1 MKFII
6 TAHPEKDKAQEA
18 KDSIEKWLKEKSH
31 EVVSGDEE
39 ADLAVVLGGD
49 GFVMHNIAKF
59 SQKDIPCLGINAG
72 EVGFLTSGNLSEW
85 QEILEKVLENNYKVE
100 ERIGLEL
107 EMDSKKFGPFANDVY
122 LKHPTSMVSLNIKV
136 DSERIYR
143 NLNSD
148 GVIVSTPT
156 GSTGYNVSAGG
167 PIIQPGIFSLVLTPI
182 CPVHL
187 NIRSLVINPNSE
199 IEIEFLGSRNSEP
212 VYLVAD
218 GQTIDEISN
227 KNRKIIVRQH
237 SKKLLFAVLDKH
249 HFYKALQDKK
259 GLMK

>member
-6 TAHPEKDKAQEA
+6 TAHPEKDNAQKTKSEM
-18 KDSIEKWLKEKSH
+18 ERWLKEESH
-31 EVVSGDEE
+31 EVVSQNED
-39 ADLAVVLGGD
+39 ADLVIVLGGD

-59 SQKDIPCLGINAG
+59 SQRDIPCLGINAG
-72 EVGFLTSGNLSEW
+72 NVGFLTSGNILEW
-85 QEILEKVLENNYKVE
+85 REILKKVLGGNYKIE
-100 ERIGLEL
+100 KRIGLEL
-107 EMDSKKFGPFANDVY
+107 ELDGKKFGPFANDVY
-122 LKHPTSMVSLNIKV
+122 LKHPTSMGSFNVKI
-136 DSERIYR
+136 DSENIYK

-148 GVIVSTPT
+148 GFIVSTPT

-187 NIRSLVINPNSE
+187 NIRSLVINPDSE
-199 IEIEFLGSRNSEP
+199 IEIEFLGSRNSDP

-218 GQTIDEISN
+218 GQTVDEISD
-227 KNRKIIVRQH
+227 KNRKIIIRRH
-237 SKKLLFAVLDKH
+237 PKKLLFAVLDNH